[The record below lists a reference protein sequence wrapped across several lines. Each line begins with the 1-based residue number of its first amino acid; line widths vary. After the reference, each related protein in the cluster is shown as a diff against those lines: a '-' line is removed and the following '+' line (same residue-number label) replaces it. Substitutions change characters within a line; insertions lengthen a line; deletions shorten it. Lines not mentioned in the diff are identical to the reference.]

1 MKCDA
6 RQLPLIN
13 EVCEMK
19 DCTTAVIFE
28 ARRRGDLYLWLAKT
42 PAGPSIKFL
51 VRNVHTMREL
61 KFTGNCLKGSRP
73 VVCFDENFDSAPHYR
88 LIKEVL
94 KTVFITP
101 NYHPKSKPF
110 IDHSINFYI
119 HDNHIWFRNYQ
130 ITGEQAE
137 KSTALVEI
145 GPRFVLNPIKILSGS
160 FFGTILWENPKYL
173 SPSYLR
179 GLRKR
184 QTAQKH
190 DHLIRSKRLSK
201 SRKRDLTPV
210 TDPLDHIFEYDEKKV
225 LSKHHEKTS
234 ESEDTA
240 ATDAPQS
247 EDNIGTDEASDNSE
261 LKNNDNGDMDNE
273 DLEGDEKMDE
283 DFNEDED

>member
-1 MKCDA
+1 
-6 RQLPLIN
+6 
-13 EVCEMK
+13 
-19 DCTTAVIFE
+19 
-28 ARRRGDLYLWLAKT
+28 
-42 PAGPSIKFL
+42 
-51 VRNVHTMREL
+51 
-61 KFTGNCLKGSRP
+61 
-73 VVCFDENFDSAPHYR
+73 
-88 LIKEVL
+88 
-94 KTVFITP
+94 
-101 NYHPKSKPF
+101 
-110 IDHSINFYI
+110 
-119 HDNHIWFRNYQ
+119 
-130 ITGEQAE
+130 
-137 KSTALVEI
+137 
-145 GPRFVLNPIKILSGS
+145 
-160 FFGTILWENPKYL
+160 L

-225 LSKHHEKTS
+225 LSKHHEKAS